1 MKFLH
6 VLPIFLVGGTLVACG
21 GSRPAPAVESNTP
34 KAPAEKATPATTP
47 ATTPVNAP
55 AVQTPAKAPELT
67 PVPVT
72 VPVEE
77 SKVFM
82 DNAVDRYSY
91 ALGVDF
97 GRAVSNINVPVKLE
111 VLINAMRDVIDPSRE
126 VLMTDSVTEAALQDL
141 LTQMQTQKDID
152 DAAAARKA
160 MGDQASFLAQNIKDP
175 RVWVTKKGV
184 QYLILKEGTGIKP
197 KPSDKV
203 QVHYVGTLLDGTE
216 FDNSVKRGV
225 PLEFPVTAVIE
236 GWQDLLLEM
245 KVGEKVKAWIPSALA
260 YGEAGAPPSIP
271 PNSLLVLEV
280 ELLQV
285 FANVPSGSSMVPAKG
300 SIITP

>member
-21 GSRPAPAVESNTP
+21 GSRPAPAVESNVSKTS
-34 KAPAEKATPATTP
+34 AEKTISAK
-47 ATTPVNAP
+47 TPVNAST
-55 AVQTPAKAPELT
+55 AQTSAKAPELT
-67 PVPVT
+67 PAPVA

-77 SKVFM
+77 QKVFM
-82 DNAVDRYSY
+82 DNPVDRYSY

-111 VLINAMRDVIDPSRE
+111 VLISAMRDIIDPSRE

-141 LTQMQTQKDID
+141 LTQMQQQKDID

-160 MGDQASFLAQNIKDP
+160 MGDQAAFLAKNIKDP

-271 PNSLLVLEV
+271 PNSLLVFEV

>member
-6 VLPIFLVGGTLVACG
+6 VLPILLVGGTLVACG
-21 GSRPAPAVESNTP
+21 GSRPAPAVVSNAS
-34 KAPAEKATPATTP
+34 KKPAEKTTS
-47 ATTPVNAP
+47 ATTPVNT
-55 AVQTPAKAPELT
+55 AVQTSAKAPELT
-67 PVPVT
+67 PAPVPI
-72 VPVEE
+72 PVEE
-77 SKVFM
+77 QRVFL

-97 GRAVSNINVPVKLE
+97 GRAVSNINVPIKLE
-111 VLINAMRDVIDPSRE
+111 VLIDAMRDVVEPNRE

-141 LTQMQTQKDID
+141 LTQMQVQKDID

-160 MGDQASFLAQNIKDP
+160 MGDQAAFLAKNIKDP

-271 PNSLLVLEV
+271 PNSLLVFEV

-285 FANVPSGSSMVPAKG
+285 FANVPSGTSMVPAKG

>member
-21 GSRPAPAVESNTP
+21 GSRPAPAVESNAP
-34 KAPAEKATPATTP
+34 KAPAEKATPAK
-47 ATTPVNAP
+47 TPVNAT
-55 AVQTPAKAPELT
+55 AVQTSVKAPELT
-67 PVPVT
+67 PAPV
-72 VPVEE
+72 VLPDEE
-77 SKVFM
+77 QKVFL

-111 VLINAMRDVIDPSRE
+111 VLIDAMRDVIDPSRE

-152 DAAAARKA
+152 DATAARKA
-160 MGDQASFLAQNIKDP
+160 LGDQAAFLAQNIKDP

-184 QYLILKEGTGIKP
+184 QYVILNEGTGIKP

-216 FDNSVKRGV
+216 FDNSIKRGV

-271 PNSLLVLEV
+271 PNSLLVFEV